1 MHIELTNQHLTRQL
15 DILPVSTLG
24 ETIHIIGAGAIGSLT
39 ALSLAKMGFSNIFVF
54 DDDKVEIENMNCQFY
69 RFSDI
74 GKQKVHALAELIK
87 DFTGV
92 AIEPIAKRYN
102 GEGPLPGIV
111 ISAVDSMKA
120 RKTVWDAHVGVAPST
135 KVIIDPR
142 MAVETA
148 LMFVMNPMSEKD
160 AKAYEASLYTDENA
174 VQERCTAKATMYTA
188 QLLSGLVAKAVK
200 DVVTKSSYP
209 RVVTWSIKEDQ
220 MLAHRSVQPN

>member
-15 DILPVSTLG
+15 DILPVSSLG
-24 ETIHIIGAGAIGSLT
+24 ETIHIVGAGAIGSLT

-74 GKQKVHALAELIK
+74 GKLKVDALAELIR
-87 DFTGV
+87 DFTGTI
-92 AIEPIAKRYN
+92 IEPIPKRYN

-111 ISAVDSMKA
+111 ISAVDSMSA
-120 RKTVWDAHVGVAPST
+120 RKTVWQAHVGVAPST

-148 LMFVMNPMSEKD
+148 LLYVMNPMSDRD

-200 DVVTKSSYP
+200 DVVTKSNYP
-209 RVVTWSIKEDQ
+209 RVVNWSIKDDQ
-220 MLAHRSVQPN
+220 MLAHKNVKPN

>member
-15 DILPVSTLG
+15 DILPISALG

-74 GKQKVHALAELIK
+74 GKHKVYALTELIK

-120 RKTVWDAHVGVAPST
+120 RKTVWDAHVGIAPST

-220 MLAHRSVQPN
+220 MLAHRSAQPS